1 MRVLSCWLPP
11 CPPPLPPPLPPPG
24 RRAPRLSQYVYEFL
38 LRFVVSNET
47 DPKVVKK
54 YIDTQFLVRLLDLFD
69 SEVCLTL
76 TLT

>member
-1 MRVLSCWLPP
+1 
-11 CPPPLPPPLPPPG
+11 
-24 RRAPRLSQYVYEFL
+24 VYEFL

-69 SEVCLTL
+69 SEVLLRT
-76 TLT
+76 